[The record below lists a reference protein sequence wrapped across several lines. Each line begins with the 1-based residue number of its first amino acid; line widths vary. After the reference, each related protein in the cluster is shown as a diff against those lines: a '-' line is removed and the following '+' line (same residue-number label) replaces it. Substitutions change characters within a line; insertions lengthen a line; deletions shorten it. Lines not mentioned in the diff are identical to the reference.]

1 MKYIIIGNGVAGTTA
16 AINIRK
22 IDHEGEITILSDEA
36 YPFYSRIRL
45 MEYISGD
52 ADESS
57 LVIYKD
63 AWYEKNNIKL
73 LLNTPVSEI
82 DKNKKEVITSSEH
95 ILKYDRLLIATGGL
109 SFIPQIPG
117 SDKKGVFTLR
127 TLKDAIEIKK
137 YSEQS
142 KRVVLIG
149 GGVLGLEV
157 GNSLRETGHS
167 VFVVEFFPRLLPRQM
182 DKEGAEI
189 LKTQMEKMGFAFFL
203 GAKTR
208 EITGDEKVKSV
219 ILDDGTIIDC
229 DMVIISAGVK
239 PNTELA
245 DKLGI
250 KCNKGIPV
258 NDGLETEI
266 KDIYAA
272 GDIAEHRGI
281 CYGIWPAAEEQG
293 KIAGI
298 NMAGGSAIYTGTLPS
313 NVLKIAGINLISA
326 GDIDPDKNL
335 EAIVQKDNEN
345 FIYKKLVIKDNS
357 IAGCILYGNIDVWK
371 KIKKAMDEK
380 KDISRIK
387 TDLEKWDMEAL

>member
-22 IDHEGEITILSDEA
+22 IDHEGEINILSDEA

-82 DKNKKEVITSSEH
+82 DKNKKEVIIHSGHS
-95 ILKYDRLLIATGGL
+95 LKYGMLLIAIGGL

-157 GNSLRETGHS
+157 GNSLRKTGHS
-167 VFVVEFFPRLLPRQM
+167 IFVVEFFPRLLPRQM

-208 EITGDEKVKSV
+208 KITGDEKVKSI

-258 NDGLETEI
+258 NDRLETEI

-272 GDIAEHRGI
+272 GDIAEHKGI

-313 NVLKIAGINLISA
+313 NILKIAGINLISA
-326 GDIDPDKNL
+326 GNIDPDKNL
-335 EAIVQKDNEN
+335 EAIVQKNSES
-345 FIYKKLVIKDNS
+345 FIYKKLVIKDNC
-357 IAGCILYGNIDVWK
+357 IVGCILYGNIDIWK

-380 KDISRIK
+380 KDISSIK

>member
-1 MKYIIIGNGVAGTTA
+1 
-16 AINIRK
+16 
-22 IDHEGEITILSDEA
+22 
-36 YPFYSRIRL
+36 
-45 MEYISGD
+45 
-52 ADESS
+52 
-57 LVIYKD
+57 
-63 AWYEKNNIKL
+63 
-73 LLNTPVSEI
+73 
-82 DKNKKEVITSSEH
+82 
-95 ILKYDRLLIATGGL
+95 
-109 SFIPQIPG
+109 
-117 SDKKGVFTLR
+117 
-127 TLKDAIEIKK
+127 
-137 YSEQS
+137 
-142 KRVVLIG
+142 
-149 GGVLGLEV
+149 
-157 GNSLRETGHS
+157 
-167 VFVVEFFPRLLPRQM
+167 
-182 DKEGAEI
+182 
-189 LKTQMEKMGFAFFL
+189 MGFAFFL

-239 PNTELA
+239 PNAELA

-335 EAIVQKDNEN
+335 ESIVQKTAKVL
-345 FIYKKLVIKDNS
+345 YTKNS
-357 IAGCILYGNIDVWK
+357 L
-371 KIKKAMDEK
+371 
-380 KDISRIK
+380 
-387 TDLEKWDMEAL
+387 

>member
-16 AINIRK
+16 AANIRK

-52 ADESS
+52 ADEIR

-63 AWYEKNNIKL
+63 TWYEKNNIKL

-82 DKNKKEVITSSEH
+82 NKNKKEVIISSGH
-95 ILKYDRLLIATGGL
+95 TLKYDALLIATGGL
-109 SFIPQIPG
+109 SFVPQIPG

-127 TLKDAIEIKK
+127 ILKDAIEIKK
-137 YSEQS
+137 YAEQS
-142 KRVVLIG
+142 KKVVLIG

-157 GNSLRETGHS
+157 GNSLRKTGHS
-167 VFVVEFFPRLLPRQM
+167 IFVVEFFPRLLPRQM

-208 EITGDEKVKSV
+208 EIIGDEKVKSV

-258 NDGLETEI
+258 NDRLETEI
-266 KDIYAA
+266 NNIYAA

-281 CYGIWPAAEEQG
+281 YYGIWPAAEEQG
-293 KIAGI
+293 RTAGI

-313 NVLKIAGINLISA
+313 NILKIAGINLISA
-326 GDIDPDKNL
+326 GDVDPDKNL
-335 EAIVQKDNEN
+335 ESIVQKDSSN
-345 FIYKKLVIKDNS
+345 FIYKKLVIKDNY
-357 IAGCILYGNIDVWK
+357 IAGCILYGNIDNWK

-380 KDISRIK
+380 KDINRIK
-387 TDLEKWDMEAL
+387 TNLENWNLEAL

>member
-16 AINIRK
+16 AANIRK

-52 ADESS
+52 ADEIR

-63 AWYEKNNIKL
+63 TWYEKNNIKL

-82 DKNKKEVITSSEH
+82 NKNKKEVIISSGH
-95 ILKYDRLLIATGGL
+95 TLKYCALLIATGGL
-109 SFIPQIPG
+109 SFVPQIPG

-127 TLKDAIEIKK
+127 ILKDAIEIKK
-137 YSEQS
+137 YAEQS
-142 KRVVLIG
+142 KKVVLIG

-157 GNSLRETGHS
+157 GNSLRKTGHS
-167 VFVVEFFPRLLPRQM
+167 IFVVEFFPRLLPRQM

-208 EITGDEKVKSV
+208 EIIGDEKVKSV

-258 NDGLETEI
+258 NDRLETEI
-266 KDIYAA
+266 NNIYAA

-281 CYGIWPAAEEQG
+281 YYGIWPAAEEQG
-293 KIAGI
+293 RTAGI

-313 NVLKIAGINLISA
+313 NILKIAGINLISA
-326 GDIDPDKNL
+326 GDVDPDKNL
-335 EAIVQKDNEN
+335 ESIVQKDSSN
-345 FIYKKLVIKDNS
+345 FIYKKLVIKDNY
-357 IAGCILYGNIDVWK
+357 IAGCILYGNIDNWK

-380 KDISRIK
+380 KDINRIK
-387 TDLEKWDMEAL
+387 TNLENWNLEAL